1 VLPSDE
7 VFNEKV
13 RQAMEKALGLDR
25 PVLVQYL
32 D

>member
-13 RQAMEKALGLDR
+13 RQAVKKELGLDR

-32 D
+32 F